1 MFRHTLV
8 LIILLKFL
16 ISNAQ
21 TLEIKNFTPV
31 PMDLSAS
38 TESRQDFNGNYCALV
53 KVVLP
58 NANLKFQGAIVGEVK
73 QYPPEYWVYM
83 PSGSKYLVISE
94 AQSYPLKIDFSDYG
108 IHGLETKRIYELI
121 LKRHSGGVATNSI
134 NESLSPEIKSF
145 DVKGIKFKLVKVN
158 GGTFKMGATSKQI
171 AEFGKNNLKEHFPHL
186 DTKYHYG
193 CSNGSIEQV
202 VGNDEK
208 PVHQVVL
215 DDYYIGI
222 TEVTQELWQVVM
234 GKNPS
239 KEKGASLP
247 VTNVSWDECKRF
259 LKKLNKITG
268 VQFRLPTEAEWE
280 FAARG
285 GIHSENYIFSG
296 GDNLEE
302 ISWCYGNSKR
312 RPHSVALKKS
322 NELGIYDMTGNV
334 REWCS
339 DWYDTFY
346 YRNSPER
353 NPQGASSGE
362 YKVVRGGDY
371 EWNYPSDLFTFSRGP
386 KFPSWSDNRTGFRL
400 ALN

>member
-1 MFRHTLV
+1 MTSLNIWSQELV
-8 LIILLKFL
+8 VASFKQC
-16 ISNAQ
+16 ND
-21 TLEIKNFTPV
+21 
-31 PMDLSAS
+31 PMTIPMQRVDA
-38 TESRQDFNGNYCALV
+38 NGNVCALV
-53 KVVLP
+53 KVFLP
-58 NANLKFQGAIVGEVK
+58 NANLKFQGAIVGDVG
-73 QYPPEYWVYM
+73 QNLPEYLVYM
-83 PSGSKYLVISE
+83 PLGTKFLVISE
-94 AQSYPLKIDFSDYG
+94 AQSYPLRINFSEFG
-108 IHGLETKRIYELI
+108 IEGLETKRIYELI
-121 LKRHSGGVATNSI
+121 LKRHSGGVSTNSI
-134 NESLSPEIKSF
+134 NESLSSEIKSF
-145 DVKGIKFKLVKVN
+145 DVKGITFKLVKVT
-158 GGTFKMGATSKQI
+158 GGTYNMGATGKQI
-171 AEFGKNNLKEHFPHL
+171 AEFGKNNLKKHFPHL

-193 CSNGSIEQV
+193 SSNGSIEQV

-208 PVHQVVL
+208 PVHKVVL
-215 DDYYIGI
+215 DDYFIGI
-222 TEVTQELWQVVM
+222 TEVTQELWQAVM

-247 VTNVSWDECKRF
+247 VTDVSWDDCKRF

-285 GIHSENYIFSG
+285 GIHSKNYIFSG
-296 GDNLEE
+296 ADNLEE

-312 RPHSVALKKS
+312 RSHSVALKKS

-334 REWCS
+334 REWCN

-353 NPQGASSGE
+353 NPQGASSGD

-371 EWNYPSDLFTFSRGP
+371 EWNYPSDLFTFSRGS

-400 ALN
+400 AL